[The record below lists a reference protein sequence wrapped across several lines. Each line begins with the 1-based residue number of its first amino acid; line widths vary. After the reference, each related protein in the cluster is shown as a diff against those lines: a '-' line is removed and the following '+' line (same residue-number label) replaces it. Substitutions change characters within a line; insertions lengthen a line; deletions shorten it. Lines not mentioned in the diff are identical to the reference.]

1 MYRVAVIQNGVEMQH
16 SGYVDAIP
24 LYRNF
29 ARIGKNSAEFTRFS
43 GVNIG
48 ELFTLGENYLL
59 EFDALIL
66 GTNATSDDDV
76 YNVLRQDSCKELL
89 AKFIDLGKGVLIC
102 SQKKYQRQVETSATQ
117 EYKVVVRD
125 SEASSLS
132 NFSNGGTGE
141 FYYHKETIDHKPNSH
156 KRISAIL
163 PEHYEYIVDERPSGE
178 SSKDGNARIV
188 KLNSY
193 SQIQK
198 CILKLPNEITDDMIE
213 THCRDNAFQT
223 HFYRDIIYPCVDSA
237 YTAVIVDCRNASD
250 MRNLLMVAVP
260 QKRERIVI
268 STMALDWAGHDCL
281 LENIVNYLTRGI
293 PHTAFVHKDNFEN
306 NEMKV
311 LTMDAEL
318 SKVGY
323 SEYIS
328 MQTFSEMA
336 DWHSLVVFSPDYSEA
351 EVYEAWQRI
360 KISNPFTKVYHY
372 RRIHE
377 GNELVLV
384 KYSNNTYIEQQKID
398 VLGWLHSKRGRR
410 LWDNSLWKTYDVAKL
425 LYSLHVHGCAEIL
438 SQISEGVTEK
448 DDNDKSHYKAGGYD
462 GVLAPTCGVMEIL
475 YWTCNELKKAC
486 DDPQRPNSE
495 RQIFT
500 DLLKKTE
507 GKLKQTKNYLL
518 ERYPELSTNNKMFV
532 IRSFYHCGAIESL
545 QGDFKGIEEAISDLK
560 DIKDITDIDLCLRAE
575 ITLILFELHKINK
588 MKGRLLSLMQELC
601 GRQLQNGKWDNLG
614 NTANILNFLLPYRKM
629 FLEIFKDDPT
639 DQKWLATLDG
649 NIDKGIAAVKTAYS
663 TKYFN
668 WENNI
673 VTTANSLLALCLYD
687 ASEYQSKDFLKD
699 FIEESNNAS
708 SYNALNLALHS
719 LDLIVNE
726 RNQIQKQLYEEREH
740 NKQIAEHNKRIYRH
754 LYVASSIAGFSLFGL
769 LSVFILLAVKYL
781 DSFMGLIGEVFLWVP
796 IAIGLAITPI
806 IVYLIKL
813 LSTVSLNK
821 KTGKQKKE
829 KKR

>member
-1 MYRVAVIQNGVEMQH
+1 MYRIAVIQNGVEMQH

-24 LYRNF
+24 LYRGF
-29 ARIGKNSAEFTRFS
+29 ARIGKNHAEFTRFS

-48 ELFTLGENYLL
+48 ELFSNGENYLL

-76 YNVLRQDSCKELL
+76 YNVLRQEQCKDLL

-102 SQKKYQRQVETSATQ
+102 SQKKYQRQVETSETQ

-125 SEASSLS
+125 SESGFSSD
-132 NFSNGGTGE
+132 FSKSGTGE
-141 FYYHKETIDHKPNSH
+141 FYYHREEIGRKQNSH

-178 SSKDGNARIV
+178 SSKEGKAKIV
-188 KLNSY
+188 KSKNY

-198 CILKLPNEITDDMIE
+198 CILRLPNEITDTMIE
-213 THCRDNAFQT
+213 AHCRENAFQT
-223 HFYRDIIYPCVDSA
+223 HFYRDVIHPCVDSA
-237 YTAVIVDCRNASD
+237 YTAIIVDRRNASD
-250 MRNLLMVAVP
+250 VRNLLMVAVP
-260 QKRERIVI
+260 QKKERIVI
-268 STMALDWAGHDCL
+268 STMALDWAGHESL

-293 PHTAFVHKDNFEN
+293 PHTAFVHKDHFEN

-323 SEYIS
+323 SEYAS
-328 MQTFSEMA
+328 MQTFCEMA
-336 DWHSLVVFSPDYSEA
+336 DWHSLVVFSPDYSEN
-351 EVYEAWQRI
+351 EVYEAWQKI
-360 KISNPFTKVYHY
+360 KVSNPFTKVYHY
-372 RRIHE
+372 RRIQE

-398 VLGWLHSKRGRR
+398 VLAWLHSKRGKR

-425 LYSLHVHGCAEIL
+425 LYSLHDSGCVEIL
-438 SQISEGVTEK
+438 SQISESVTEK
-448 DDNDKSHYKAGGYD
+448 DDNDKSHYKAGCYD

-475 YWTCNELKKAC
+475 YWTCIELKKAAG
-486 DDPQRPNSE
+486 DPQRTTSE
-495 RQIFT
+495 RQAFT
-500 DLLKKTE
+500 ELLKKTE
-507 GKLKQTKNYLL
+507 ENLQQTKKYLL
-518 ERYPELSTNNKMFV
+518 GRYPELSTNNKMFV
-532 IRSFYHCGAIESL
+532 IRSFYHCDAIESL
-545 QGDFKGIEEAISDLK
+545 HSDFKCIEEAIFDLK

-575 ITLILFELHKINK
+575 IALILFKLLKVNK
-588 MKGRLLSLMQELC
+588 MKGKLLSLIQELC

-614 NTANILNFLLPYRKM
+614 NTANILNFLLPYRKTL
-629 FLEIFKDDPT
+629 LEIFKDDPM
-639 DQKWLATLDG
+639 DQKCLILLDG
-649 NIDKGIAAVKTAYS
+649 NIDRGIAAVKTAYS
-663 TKYFN
+663 SKYFN

-673 VTTANSLLALCLYD
+673 VTTANALLALCLYD

-708 SYNALNLALHS
+708 SYNALNLALRS
-719 LDLIVNE
+719 LDLVVDE
-726 RNQIQKQLYEEREH
+726 RNQIQKQLYDERERR
-740 NKQIAEHNKRIYRH
+740 KQIEDHNSRIYRH

-769 LSVFILLAVKYL
+769 VSVFILLAVKYFE
-781 DSFMGLIGEVFLWVP
+781 SFKGLIGEVFLWVP

-813 LSTVSLNK
+813 MSTVSMNK
-821 KTGKQKKE
+821 KQKKE
-829 KKR
+829 KIR